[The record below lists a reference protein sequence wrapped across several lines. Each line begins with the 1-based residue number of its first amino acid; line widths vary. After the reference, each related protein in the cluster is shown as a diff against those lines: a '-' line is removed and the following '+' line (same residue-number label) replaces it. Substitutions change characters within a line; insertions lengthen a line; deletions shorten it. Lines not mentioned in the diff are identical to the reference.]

1 MKVIGITGG
10 VGAGKSTVLN
20 ILKNNFNSYIIMADE
35 VSRKLCKKGN
45 QAYEK
50 LVDIFGDEIL
60 DDNGELNRAAL
71 AKIIF
76 SQPNKRIVVNSIIHP
91 LVKQEIVKK
100 ITELKIK
107 EEYDYVFI
115 EAALLIEDH
124 YNVFCDEIWYIH
136 VSEEIRRKRLKESRN
151 YSDEKVTSI
160 FKSQLS
166 EDEFRR
172 NSDFVID
179 NGESVDSTLKQIRD
193 YLEG

>member
-1 MKVIGITGG
+1 MKVIGIIGG

-35 VSRKLCKKGN
+35 VSRELCMKGN

-60 DDNGELNRAAL
+60 DDNGELNRAGL

-91 LVKQEIVKK
+91 LVKQDIVKK

-107 EEYDYVFI
+107 EEYDYVYI

-151 YSDEKVTSI
+151 YSDEKVTAI